1 MPTSPS
7 DPTPS
12 SLAPKHVL
20 VVEDNEATRE
30 AFALI
35 LSSVGYRVSTA
46 DNGQLALDCLRTERP
61 SVILLDLMMPEVSGF
76 NVIDALQRDPGTADI
91 PVIVVTA
98 KAITPE
104 DRASLGNANH
114 PSIRIV
120 DKAGFDRARFLTEVR
135 RALVGVE
142 KGVTSA

>member
-30 AFALI
+30 AFAMI

-61 SVILLDLMMPEVSGF
+61 SVILLDLMMPIMDGYQFRE
-76 NVIDALQRDPGTADI
+76 AQRRDEELAHI
-91 PVIVVTA
+91 PVIVCSA
-98 KAITPE
+98 LNEAHA
-104 DRASLGNANH
+104 RAGTLHADDYLKK
-114 PSIRIV
+114 PV
-120 DKAGFDRARFLTEVR
+120 DVDALLEAVR
-135 RALVGVE
+135 RLC
-142 KGVTSA
+142 